1 MSSVDFRTCPIS
13 LDIMTDPISSPAC
26 GHSYDRESIRTMLA
40 SSQFWS
46 TPSCPICRKAFPP
59 GFNASAPTNF
69 AIKSAIEA
77 MAGMTGPTSNSASA
91 SIAPASTTPV
101 STATATAAAP
111 KVEAFTSVKPLINS
125 RTFVSKNG
133 KTYLQIQAFVPPGT
147 PLNSQG
153 TDYIFSMDKSGSMSS
168 PAWVKVD
175 AGEMGITRLDL
186 MKHVIRTIASML
198 TSADRIALVSFSDLA
213 QKVMDLTPMTA
224 AGLGKLNRALDGIDA
239 NGCTHLYGGVEQA
252 AKIASSDECVGRRIV
267 GCIFTDGVPTE
278 GIAPV
283 TGGRS
288 TMPMIQERIKVTNPW
303 SFHAIGF
310 SSDINSRLLEQLA
323 TWGNGRMLFVPS
335 GDMVSTNGINLTAF
349 EKTVVSLGSVI
360 SYKLGGIDNDL
371 RVGPL
376 AVGQRRNYVYEIP
389 VGTTVSVPSDT
400 FDLDSVELADC
411 RQDLVTTLTAIIDTV
426 HTNPSITHGD
436 LDRHLM
442 AFWLRHSV
450 TTDPL
455 VQAILRDVVSKTD
468 GEGQIRLALQYL
480 RSNEWGSH
488 YLRAYRDHMLAGVCM
503 NFKDPGL
510 KIFETAEFLEFQ
522 RLGDEAFG
530 TIDAPPVQ
538 RRGNVDMSTFS
549 VSSVFNN
556 AGGSCFEGSMPVR
569 MADGSTRAIQ
579 HIRHGDR
586 VFTPDGP
593 ATVVHAVE
601 FNIYA
606 RSQPMSKLGSEVLVT
621 PWHPYRVAAANGI
634 YSPWT
639 FPADSV
645 HYADRAIQKVF
656 NLALDRGHVIQA
668 EHFQFVTLGHGF
680 QEEPLKHGFFGTE
693 ACIETLRRQPGFE
706 IGRPVYKNC
715 VAIKDPHTGLITGWS
730 DVV

>member
-1 MSSVDFRTCPIS
+1 
-13 LDIMTDPISSPAC
+13 
-26 GHSYDRESIRTMLA
+26 
-40 SSQFWS
+40 
-46 TPSCPICRKAFPP
+46 
-59 GFNASAPTNF
+59 
-69 AIKSAIEA
+69 

>member
-1 MSSVDFRTCPIS
+1 
-13 LDIMTDPISSPAC
+13 
-26 GHSYDRESIRTMLA
+26 
-40 SSQFWS
+40 
-46 TPSCPICRKAFPP
+46 
-59 GFNASAPTNF
+59 
-69 AIKSAIEA
+69 
-77 MAGMTGPTSNSASA
+77 MTGPASNSASA
-91 SIAPASTTPV
+91 SVTSVIAASVATVAP
-101 STATATAAAP
+101 TATKVAA
-111 KVEAFTSVKPLINS
+111 EAFTSVKPLINS

-133 KTYLQIQAFVPPGT
+133 KTYLQIQAFIPPGT
-147 PLNSQG
+147 ALNRQG
-153 TDYIFSMDKSGSMSS
+153 TDYIFSIDKSGSMSN

-186 MKHVIRTIASML
+186 VKHVIRTIASML
-198 TSADRIALVSFSDLA
+198 GPNDRIALVSFSDLV

-288 TMPMIQERIKVTNPW
+288 TMPLIQERIKVTNPW

-323 TWGNGRMLFVPS
+323 AWGNGRMLFVPS

-349 EKTVVSLGSVI
+349 EKTVVSLGSVVN
-360 SYKLGGIDNDL
+360 YKINGIDNDL
-371 RVGPL
+371 RIGPL
-376 AVGQRRNYVYEIP
+376 AVGQRRNYVYEVSP
-389 VGTTVSVPSDT
+389 GTAVSVPSDS

-426 HTNPSITHGD
+426 HTNPSVTHVD

-450 TTDPL
+450 TSDPS
-455 VQAILRDVVSKTD
+455 VQAILRDIVSKTD

-530 TIDAPPVQ
+530 TIDAPPIQ
-538 RRGNVDMSTFS
+538 RRGHVDMSTFS
-549 VSSVFNN
+549 VSAVFNN
-556 AGGSCFEGSMPVR
+556 SSGSCFEGSMPVL
-569 MADGSTRAIQ
+569 MADGSTKAIQ
-579 HIRHGDR
+579 NIRRGDR
-586 VFTPDGP
+586 VYTPSGP
-593 ATVVHAVE
+593 AIVMYVVE

-621 PWHPYRVAAANGI
+621 PWHPYRVANSNGQ

-645 HYADRAIQKVF
+645 HYTDRAIQKVY
-656 NLALDRGHVIQA
+656 NLVLNKGHIIQA
-668 EHFQFVTLGHGF
+668 NQFQFVTLAHEF

-693 ACIETLRRQPGFE
+693 ACIVALRDQPGFD

-715 VAIKDPHTGLITGWS
+715 VATKDPHTGLITGWN

>member
-1 MSSVDFRTCPIS
+1 
-13 LDIMTDPISSPAC
+13 
-26 GHSYDRESIRTMLA
+26 
-40 SSQFWS
+40 
-46 TPSCPICRKAFPP
+46 
-59 GFNASAPTNF
+59 
-69 AIKSAIEA
+69 
-77 MAGMTGPTSNSASA
+77 
-91 SIAPASTTPV
+91 
-101 STATATAAAP
+101 
-111 KVEAFTSVKPLINS
+111 
-125 RTFVSKNG
+125 
-133 KTYLQIQAFVPPGT
+133 
-147 PLNSQG
+147 
-153 TDYIFSMDKSGSMSS
+153 
-168 PAWVKVD
+168 
-175 AGEMGITRLDL
+175 
-186 MKHVIRTIASML
+186 
-198 TSADRIALVSFSDLA
+198 
-213 QKVMDLTPMTA
+213 MDLTPMTA

-252 AKIASSDECVGRRIV
+252 AKIASSDECTGRRIV

-278 GIAPV
+278 SIAPV

-288 TMPMIQERIKVTNPW
+288 TMPLIQERIKVTNPW

-323 TWGNGRMLFVPS
+323 AWGSGRMLFVPS

-349 EKTVVSLGSVI
+349 EKTIVSLGSVI

-371 RVGPL
+371 RIGPL

-510 KIFETAEFLEFQ
+510 KIFESAEFLEFQ

-530 TIDAPPVQ
+530 TIDSPPVQ

-593 ATVVHAVE
+593 ATVIHAVE

-621 PWHPYRVAAANGI
+621 PWHPYRVAAANGL

-645 HYADRAIQKVF
+645 HYTDRAIQKVF
-656 NLALDRGHVIQA
+656 NLALDKGHVIQA

-680 QEEPLKHGFFGTE
+680 QEEPLKHGFFGTWE
-693 ACIETLRRQPGFE
+693 CIEALRGQPGFE

-715 VAIKDPHTGLITGWS
+715 VAIKNPRTGLITGWS